1 MLSRGARFALLAAV
15 LVLPS
20 APVLA
25 EPAPTKPAQG
35 KPAPVRPAPGPKSA
49 GSCTTVTGSVRAEAY
64 GYKHVV
70 SLRNGCD
77 KPVDCEVWTDV
88 DPTPRQ
94 VLRAAPGETVEVV
107 TRIGSPA
114 SEVSAQKEC
123 KFR

>member
-1 MLSRGARFALLAAV
+1 
-15 LVLPS
+15 
-20 APVLA
+20 
-25 EPAPTKPAQG
+25 
-35 KPAPVRPAPGPKSA
+35 
-49 GSCTTVTGSVRAEAY
+49 VTGSVRAEAY

-77 KPVDCEVWTDV
+77 KPVDCEVWTDA